1 MGTNEELN
9 AAYACIANGGTYIK
23 PKLYTKV
30 VDHDGNVILDNT
42 EPETKQVIKETTA
55 WLLTDAMQDVVTQGT
70 GASVNFGGMAIAG
83 KTGTTSDY
91 NDVWFYITNGKINW
105 GYTGLVY
112 YNDIWFYV
120 SGGMI
125 DWNYAGLVYYNDVW
139 FYVSGGMI
147 GWDYTG
153 LAPRWR

>member
-1 MGTNEELN
+1 MAGLTHGVTNEELN

-55 WLLTDAMQDVVTQGT
+55 WLLTDAMPRMSLPRVP

-83 KTGTTSDY
+83 K
-91 NDVWFYITNGKINW
+91 NRNHFR
-105 GYTGLVY
+105 LQ
-112 YNDIWFYV
+112 
-120 SGGMI
+120 
-125 DWNYAGLVYYNDVW
+125 
-139 FYVSGGMI
+139 
-147 GWDYTG
+147 
-153 LAPRWR
+153 